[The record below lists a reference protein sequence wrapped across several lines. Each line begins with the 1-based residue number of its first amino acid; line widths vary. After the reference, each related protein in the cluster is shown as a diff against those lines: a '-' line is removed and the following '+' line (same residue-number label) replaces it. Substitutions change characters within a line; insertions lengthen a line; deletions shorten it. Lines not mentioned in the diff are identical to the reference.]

1 MKHRFWASYL
11 LAALAFLP
19 LETVSMTQVLAT
31 ESVYQ
36 LAQSKAAY
44 TQYMQLGYNE
54 TKRRNYRK
62 ALGYFQQAERLR
74 PGDRYA
80 TAAIRNVTSYIQR
93 GSSRNRIAFVPGKPG
108 RVRSAGTRGS
118 CFKKIEE
125 SIIPLTPTDEE
136 AQRTTAEHPTFFFY
150 IPQTSATLQALKFV
164 LRDDKSIDP
173 LYKATFKPIGQNGIV
188 SVTVPTDQ
196 SSLQIGKEYSW
207 VFSMSCDPLNPDKD
221 SYVEGTIVRSQ
232 DENLSLQLQQP
243 NTDLDRAVLFATA
256 GFWEDALRT
265 LAILRRQRPNDPE
278 VEKYWEDLLNSVD
291 IKQVANKPLLPC
303 CTVQK

>member
-1 MKHRFWASYL
+1 MDIMKHRFWASYL

-19 LETVSMTQVLAT
+19 LEPVMTTQVLAT
-31 ESVYQ
+31 ESVVQ
-36 LAQSKAAY
+36 LAQAKSAY

-80 TAAIRNVTSYIQR
+80 TSAIRNVTSYIQR
-93 GSSRNRIAFVPGKPG
+93 GRNRIAFVPGRPG

-118 CFKKIEE
+118 CFQTGQN
-125 SIIPLTPTDEE
+125 IIPLTPTDKE
-136 AQRTTAEHPTFFFY
+136 AQRTTAERPTLFFY
-150 IPQTSATLQALKFV
+150 VPQTSTTVQALEFV
-164 LRDDKSIDP
+164 LRDDDSSDP
-173 LYKATFKPIGQNGIV
+173 LYKGTFKPVGQNGIV
-188 SVTVPTDQ
+188 SVNVPANQ
-196 SSLQIGKEYSW
+196 PSLQIGKEYSW
-207 VFSMSCDPLNPDKD
+207 TFSMICDTNNRDKD

-232 DENLSLQLQQP
+232 DENLSLQLNQP

-256 GFWEDALRT
+256 GFWEDSLRT
-265 LAILRRQRPNDPE
+265 LANLRRQRPNDPE
-278 VEKYWEDLLNSVD
+278 VQKYWEDLLNSVE
-291 IKQVANKPLLPC
+291 IKEVVNKPLLPC

>member
-1 MKHRFWASYL
+1 MKYRFWASYL

-19 LETVSMTQVLAT
+19 FEPVSITQVLAI
-31 ESVYQ
+31 ESVSQ
-36 LAQSKAAY
+36 LAQAKSAY

-62 ALGYFQQAERLR
+62 ALLNFQQAERLR

-80 TAAIRNVTSYIQR
+80 TVAIRNVTGYIQR
-93 GSSRNRIAFVPGKPG
+93 GSSRNRIAFVPGRPG

-118 CFKKIEE
+118 CFETGQYL
-125 SIIPLTPTDEE
+125 IPLTPTDKE
-136 AQRTTAEHPTFFFY
+136 AQRTTAERPTFFFY
-150 IPQTSATLQALKFV
+150 VPQTSTTVQALEFV
-164 LRDDKSIDP
+164 LRDGDNIDP
-173 LYKATFKPIGQNGIV
+173 LYKGTFKPVGQNGIV
-188 SVTVPTDQ
+188 SVNVPVDQ
-196 SSLQIGKEYSW
+196 PSLQIGKEYNW
-207 VFSMSCDPLNPDKD
+207 TFSMICDPNNRDKD

-232 DENLSLQLQQP
+232 DENLSLQLNQP

-265 LAILRRQRPNDPE
+265 LANLRRQRPNDPE

-291 IKQVANKPLLPC
+291 IKDVVNKPLLPC
-303 CTVQK
+303 CTAQK